1 MKLNQ
6 QCPQT
11 PVDLALVH
19 ASSTEHK
26 FEWYSSPMPLP
37 SIVYLPSTN
46 THNLK
51 VKTRNQNSLI
61 KLRKKKSGKSL
72 EQKGKKM
79 GGTEKRS
86 HRFVSFPVGYRSM
99 AFCFELTRVFSE
111 SSFCYFESGNI

>member
-1 MKLNQ
+1 MILNQ

-11 PVDLALVH
+11 PVDLPLVH

-51 VKTRNQNSLI
+51 VKTQNQTSVI
-61 KLRKKKSGKSL
+61 KLRKKNQVNHWNKKEKKWK
-72 EQKGKKM
+72 EQKKEATGLFLFQLAI
-79 GGTEKRS
+79 EAW
-86 HRFVSFPVGYRSM
+86 HF
-99 AFCFELTRVFSE
+99 AL
-111 SSFCYFESGNI
+111 N